1 MKWSA
6 GVVRVVDEA
15 TLKSCENV
23 LVRVMSRVN
32 ASPAYAAALSEA
44 VIAWMKEIWPSDE
57 RYSRQRYVVV
67 AALDIDRM
75 PLDLAK
81 AVSQKLLKIGPAED
95 DPDGLSVRA
104 AGLIACWL
112 RTRLLQSRGH
122 INVRPQ
128 AGTLKRDYESF
139 FSQLMAMPESREID
153 RAAS

>member
-15 TLKSCENV
+15 TLTSCENV

-32 ASPAYAAALSEA
+32 ASPAYAAALSDA
-44 VIAWMKEIWPSDE
+44 VIAWMREIWPSDE

-81 AVSQKLLKIGPAED
+81 AVSQKLLKIEPAD

-112 RTRLLQSRGH
+112 RTRVLQTRGH
-122 INVRPQ
+122 IHVRPH

-139 FSQLMAMPESREID
+139 FSQLMAMPEVRELD